1 MSKEYLIEFYWMGK
15 YVKVSAIDPVTN
27 TEISIV
33 GDARAPKTDLEQLV
47 IKKLEYVL
55 AKNRNDKKND

>member
-1 MSKEYLIEFYWMGK
+1 MGK
-15 YVKVSAIDPVTN
+15 YVKVSAIDPLTN

-33 GDARAPKTDLEQLV
+33 GDARASKTDLEQLV

-55 AKNRNDKKND
+55 VKNRNNKKND